1 MPMRIYVYKYHQI
14 LYLSSSRCKRD
25 RKWMG
30 TSEACG
36 HHFHRHCLEKA
47 LAAGTRG
54 CPLCR
59 RTLRSPEGGPVGGG
73 LGDLGGSVVEP
84 SAENWGAHGSPAKNG
99 DFMWKAGDLWWVNIG
114 RTRKKSGEIHQLKGY
129 NTSTEILLHACLQC
143 GWTTSEKPSMILRH
157 VRLVLQN
164 DHATSCPDLGILKST
179 WKVCVAGWW
188 FQTYFYFPEYMG

>member
-1 MPMRIYVYKYHQI
+1 MDGNFRGLRPPFPPS
-14 LYLSSSRCKRD
+14 LSRESPGRGYPRLPLVPSYPAEPRGRSR
-25 RKWMG
+25 G
-30 TSEACG
+30 
-36 HHFHRHCLEKA
+36 
-47 LAAGTRG
+47 
-54 CPLCR
+54 
-59 RTLRSPEGGPVGGG
+59 GGG

>member
-1 MPMRIYVYKYHQI
+1 MYIHIQTFEYMNLYLCMPMPMRIYVYKYHQI

-73 LGDLGGSVVEP
+73 T
-84 SAENWGAHGSPAKNG
+84 
-99 DFMWKAGDLWWVNIG
+99 G
-114 RTRKKSGEIHQLKGY
+114 RSGRIC
-129 NTSTEILLHACLQC
+129 S
-143 GWTTSEKPSMILRH
+143 
-157 VRLVLQN
+157 
-164 DHATSCPDLGILKST
+164 
-179 WKVCVAGWW
+179 
-188 FQTYFYFPEYMG
+188 